1 VRALARAH
9 ARAAEF
15 ATYRAAI
22 DAGTVTD
29 ESKETD
35 YAFVVTSDEVEL
47 VDTSSAP
54 PTSS

>member
-54 PTSS
+54 PTSN